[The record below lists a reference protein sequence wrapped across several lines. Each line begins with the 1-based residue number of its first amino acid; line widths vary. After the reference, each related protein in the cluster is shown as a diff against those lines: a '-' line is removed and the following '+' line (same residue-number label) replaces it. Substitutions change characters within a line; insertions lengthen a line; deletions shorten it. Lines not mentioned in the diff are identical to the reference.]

1 MLSLCRPLLASLL
14 LLGRVGVAP
23 QGRVGSTIGG
33 IPVVGDG
40 APSSLPLR
48 ASIAAPGC
56 AAVPGL
62 LSAPLRRL

>member
-1 MLSLCRPLLASLL
+1 MISLCRPLLASLL
-14 LLGRVGVAP
+14 LLGRLGVAP

-48 ASIAAPGC
+48 AIAAPGC

>member
-1 MLSLCRPLLASLL
+1 MISLCRPLLASLL

-40 APSSLPLR
+40 APSSLSVPPSLLP
-48 ASIAAPGC
+48 AALC
-56 AAVPGL
+56 LAC
-62 LSAPLRRL
+62 